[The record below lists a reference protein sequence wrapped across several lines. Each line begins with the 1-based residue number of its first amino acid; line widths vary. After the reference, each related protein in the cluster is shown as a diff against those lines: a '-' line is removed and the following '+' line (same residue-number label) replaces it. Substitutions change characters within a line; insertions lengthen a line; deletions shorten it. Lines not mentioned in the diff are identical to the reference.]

1 LTPQFCFN
9 AFKKLCI
16 KARPYQISYDPLV
29 TFFRENYNLMDPNT
43 RPQIQEGVGNAN
55 KFGLQFMNDSVTI
68 HTIRYGEIE
77 RHKIKPKNY

>member
-1 LTPQFCFN
+1 LS
-9 AFKKLCI
+9 
-16 KARPYQISYDPLV
+16 AR
-29 TFFRENYNLMDPNT
+29 
-43 RPQIQEGVGNAN
+43 QEGVGNAN